1 MTHPYLLGEFREI
14 MEELVKVTLD
24 NEMDLIVA
32 HKRAMKLAE
41 MAGLSLASQTTFA
54 TAVSEVARYAMEQ
67 VPGPMLTLGADSSLR
82 NQSLTAV
89 VEDKDLVITNPL
101 HQGLLYAQR
110 LVDKLE
116 VINTGVNNRIVLH
129 YSLRISRR
137 ISTERLA
144 DWRSQFNADQPLSAY
159 DEIKQKNEQLRELAM
174 RLQASEHHY
183 RQVTNSLPLMIF
195 TVNESG
201 QLLYANHWTTEFT
214 GSSVQTLNQTKWL
227 KVMHPDD
234 QAVFWEKWAKQIGN
248 ERFFQHEC
256 RLREEA
262 TQTYFWHLVSA
273 QPANSE
279 RDKFALWTG
288 FAVNIDAQKIVGQ
301 TLRENEELA
310 QAKNK
315 LEQSQRKLEATVN
328 ELNQSNDKLSQFAYI
343 ASHDLQEPL
352 RKIQQFGDL
361 LRSRNTSLP
370 SEDLS
375 YLERMQAAAGRMSVL
390 IKDLLSYSRLST
402 RLRPSAAV
410 SLDQVLLSTLENL
423 SVTIEETNA
432 QIQLEALPTVQG
444 DSSQLGQLFQ
454 NLMSNA
460 LKFRQP
466 AISPIITISSK
477 RIPAM
482 DLPAELRFPNSM
494 QDHYRIDVADNGI
507 GFDIKYLNR
516 IFQVFQRLHTKSEYS
531 GTGVGLAICE
541 KVVTNHGG
549 AITATSQPGFGAT
562 FTIYLPA

>member
-1 MTHPYLLGEFREI
+1 

-89 VEDKDLVITNPL
+89 VENKDLVITNPL

-116 VINTGVNNRIVLH
+116 VINTGANNRIVLH

-144 DWRSQFNADQPLSAY
+144 DWRSQFSADQPLSAY

-174 RLQASEHHY
+174 RLQGSEQHY

-195 TVNESG
+195 TVNELG

-214 GSSVQTLNQTKWL
+214 GASIQTLNQTKWS

-234 QAVFWEKWAKQIGN
+234 QAVFWEKWANQIGN
-248 ERFFQHEC
+248 GHFFQHEC

-273 QPANSE
+273 QPANNE
-279 RDKFALWTG
+279 RDRFALWTG

-402 RLRPSAAV
+402 RLRPSVEV

-423 SVTIEETNA
+423 SVIIEEANA
-432 QIQLEALPTVQG
+432 RIQLDALPTVHG
-444 DSSQLGQLFQ
+444 DPSQLGQLFQ
-454 NLMSNA
+454 NLVSNS

-466 AISPIITISSK
+466 SIAPIITISSK

-482 DLPAELRFPNSM
+482 GLPTDVRFINSM

-507 GFDIKYLNR
+507 GFDIKYLDR

-541 KVVTNHGG
+541 KVVANHGG
-549 AITATSQPGFGAT
+549 AITATSQPGRGAT
-562 FTIYLPA
+562 FTVYLPV